1 MKIKE
6 EKQELQEAERE
17 KQLLEA
23 KKREK
28 EELKDKA
35 PIIDAESTPI
45 LVDPA
50 PVIAVD
56 PPKQKSEEGLSGK
69 DIEVIEDALEKLG
82 KNALNSIVFS
92 SFCGLQVI
100 MCSLYTK

>member
-1 MKIKE
+1 M
-6 EKQELQEAERE
+6 
-17 KQLLEA
+17 LEA

-35 PIIDAESTPI
+35 PVLDIESTPV

-56 PPKQKSEEGLSGK
+56 PPKPKSEEGLSGK
-69 DIEVIEDALEKLG
+69 DIEVIEDALEQLG
-82 KNALNSIVFS
+82 KLLFYFHSMLLVF
-92 SFCGLQVI
+92 VI
-100 MCSLYTK
+100 R

>member
-1 MKIKE
+1 MK
-6 EKQELQEAERE
+6 Q

-35 PIIDAESTPI
+35 PILDEETTPI
-45 LVDPA
+45 MVDPA
-50 PVIAVD
+50 PILAVD
-56 PPKQKSEEGLSGK
+56 PPKPTTEEGLSGK

-82 KNALNSIVFS
+82 MFCYGFFFHFIQSRALYCCQS
-92 SFCGLQVI
+92 
-100 MCSLYTK
+100 